1 MDYAKWTFWLIMGNI
16 LVFMVG
22 GGILFSR
29 RLEAPKNLPV
39 VRHDTFTQ
47 TDDI

>member
-1 MDYAKWTFWLIMGNI
+1 MDYAKWTFYVMMGNI
-16 LVFMVG
+16 FLMFVG

-39 VRHDTFTQ
+39 VSHVKN
-47 TDDI
+47 DDI

>member
-1 MDYAKWTFWLIMGNI
+1 MDYSKWTFWLMLGNI
-16 LVFMVG
+16 LLLMVG

-39 VRHDTFTQ
+39 VVPVKKE
-47 TDDI
+47 